1 MKTEYRVD
9 REEYQAGTRT
19 ERGGH
24 RLQAALRGSVGSAP
38 GSEGDADAL
47 RPAAR
52 YRLRVRNESGTAS
65 DIAS

>member
-47 RPAAR
+47 RPAAVTGFLSEKR
-52 YRLRVRNESGTAS
+52 EWNRE
-65 DIAS
+65 